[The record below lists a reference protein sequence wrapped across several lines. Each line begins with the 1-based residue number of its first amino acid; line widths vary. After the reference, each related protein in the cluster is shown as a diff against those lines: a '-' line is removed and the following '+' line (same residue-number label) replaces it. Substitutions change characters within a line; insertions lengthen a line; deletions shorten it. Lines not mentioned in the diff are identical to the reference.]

1 MDKKIKVSDYIAQFL
16 EKNQISCIFEMSGGM
31 ITHLLDSISQ
41 KSKIKIISLRH
52 EQSAAFAADAF
63 GRLTGIPGIALAT
76 SGPGAT
82 NLITGIGSSYFDSS
96 PTLFITGQVNKNE
109 IKGKIKVR
117 QLGFQE
123 TDIVSIV
130 TPIVKKAFLITN
142 SADVPYILKKSFQIS
157 VGKRPGPVL
166 IDIPM
171 DVQREFI
178 NVNDIEKI
186 IPKITLHESI
196 NSTSIIDLI
205 NSIKEAKRP
214 MILVGG
220 GIHSSRSLKLFRKFI
235 KMVKI
240 PVVNSLMATDALPF
254 LDKFRIG
261 MIGSYGNRW
270 ANIAI
275 SKSDLLLVLGSRLDI
290 RQTGSQIEEFTKN
303 KKIFHV
309 DVDINEM
316 NNRIKGC
323 NEINMELKDFFN
335 VMIDKF
341 NTIELNEKN
350 DWINE
355 INELRKH
362 FPDTDENTQIEGINP
377 NLFMH
382 KLSNA
387 SKSASVFVS
396 DVGQHQMWAA
406 QSLEINETQ
415 RFITSGGMGSMGF
428 GLPAAIGA
436 AFAKNLSPIVLIA
449 GDGGFQSNIQELQ
462 TLVHNKL
469 PIKIIV
475 MNNNCHGM
483 VRQFQESYFD
493 GRYQSTLWG
502 YSAPNF
508 ETIAVAYGI
517 SAKTIRSEN
526 EVDEALKW
534 MWEDINKPMLLQ
546 VMINT
551 FVNALPKITFGK
563 PNYEMDPKKNIV

>member
-1 MDKKIKVSDYIAQFL
+1 MDKKIKVSDYVAQFL
-16 EKNQISCIFEMSGGM
+16 EKNQIPFVFEMSGGM

-41 KSKIKIISLRH
+41 KTKIKIISLRH

-63 GRLTGIPGIALAT
+63 GRLTGIPGVALAT

-96 PTLFITGQVNKNE
+96 PTIFITGQVNRNE
-109 IKGKIKVR
+109 IKDKNKVR

-130 TPIVKKAFLITN
+130 KPITKKTFLITN
-142 SADVPYILKKSFQIS
+142 SDDVPYILKKSFQIAIE
-157 VGKRPGPVL
+157 KRPGPVL

-171 DVQREFI
+171 DVQHESI
-178 NVNDIEKI
+178 NVNDVEKI
-186 IPKITLHESI
+186 IPKTTLRESVNLI
-196 NSTSIIDLI
+196 SIIDLI

-214 MILVGG
+214 IILVGG
-220 GIHSSRSLKLFRKFI
+220 GIHSSNSLKLLRRFV

-240 PVVNSLMATDALPF
+240 PVVNSLMAVDVLPF
-254 LDKFRIG
+254 LDKFRVG

-290 RQTGSQIEEFTKN
+290 RQTGSQVEEFVKN

-323 NEINMELKDFFN
+323 NEINMELKHFFN
-335 VMIDKF
+335 LIFDKL
-341 NTIELNEKN
+341 NMIELNEIN
-350 DWINE
+350 EWINE
-355 INELRKH
+355 INEIRKR
-362 FPDTDENTQIEGINP
+362 FPDTDENTQIKGINP
-377 NLFMH
+377 NMFIH
-382 KLSNA
+382 KLSIV

-406 QSLEINETQ
+406 QSLELNETQ

-462 TLVHNKL
+462 TIVQHRL
-469 PIKIIV
+469 PIKIII

-483 VRQFQESYFD
+483 VRQFQEDYFN

-508 ETIAVAYGI
+508 ESIATAYGI
-517 SAKTIRSEN
+517 SARTIKDED

-534 MWEDINKPMLLQ
+534 IWEDIHKPMLLQ
-546 VMINT
+546 VMIDT

-563 PNYEMDPKKNIV
+563 PNYEMDPKKDIV